1 MEAMFA
7 NFESCGHYSSVMDFC
22 WYIIWRI
29 HELYIFVS
37 FLEYRYA
44 HVNYYTNQQ
53 VSLDHIFIQ
62 WVYFT
67 KFSQKLQKYIYTIN
81 ELRIKNLELQMN
93 SNVWIVFNVI
103 VCCNKR
109 LIMACSMFMS
119 LLLQYVT
126 LYVICHQLKMKN
138 LFSSLLVVC
147 T

>member
-81 ELRIKNLELQMN
+81 ELRIKNLELLMN
-93 SNVWIVFNVI
+93 SNVWIKGNSNFELWTAI
-103 VCCNKR
+103 C
-109 LIMACSMFMS
+109 F
-119 LLLQYVT
+119 LLWENSFPHLHSI
-126 LYVICHQLKMKN
+126 L
-138 LFSSLLVVC
+138 LFRAQS
-147 T
+147 